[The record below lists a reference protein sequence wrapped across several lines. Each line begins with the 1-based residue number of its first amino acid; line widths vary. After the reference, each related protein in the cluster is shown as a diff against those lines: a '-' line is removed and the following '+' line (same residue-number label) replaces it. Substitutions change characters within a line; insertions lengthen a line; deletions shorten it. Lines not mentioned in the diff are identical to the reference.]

1 MCAYRDSAP
10 NRSLVLMKFRKIED
24 AVEFADAYNGKP
36 FNSMEASPLLALL
49 SRLVTLTHRSICL
62 NMLLS
67 CIPQPEICHVVHV
80 SSVSISSEDALSL
93 AITRLGAAQAPVH
106 ELPTCPVCLERM
118 DSAVTG
124 LVTVP
129 CSHTFH
135 CMCLSKWGDSR

>member
-1 MCAYRDSAP
+1 
-10 NRSLVLMKFRKIED
+10 VQE
-24 AVEFADAYNGKP
+24 E
-36 FNSMEASPLLALL
+36 
-49 SRLVTLTHRSICL
+49 T
-62 NMLLS
+62 
-67 CIPQPEICHVVHV
+67 CHVVRV
-80 SSVSISSEDALSL
+80 SDIKIDVEDNVSQ
-93 AITRLGAAQAPVH
+93 AIARLGDDTST